1 MHRHA
6 DHHADHCSK
15 KNLLFAII
23 TISAKRL
30 RVLMPI
36 EMPHA
41 IRQKTLDI
49 LRERFKPADVD
60 IDSAVYLS
68 EPERRN
74 VLMRITLTST
84 SESVPKS
91 IILKQVLPQA
101 ADADDQQAQARFA
114 RDWAGLEFTSRVQES
129 TPIHSTPIFYG
140 SDTTQ
145 RFILIEDLGHPHVS
159 LVDSLLLPNRDK
171 AVSALERYMK
181 TLGRF
186 NAASIGHTD
195 KYDLILK
202 KINSEATTSDE
213 DLALMTEYLLHKLL
227 PSIESLDL
235 LVSEAFADEAEQ
247 VLDSIFK
254 PGPFTVLTH
263 GDIAPDN
270 VFDHEGPKGLQL
282 IDFEWCA
289 PRNALLD
296 GTYLRMSIPTG
307 WCAKAIPDDVLKPL
321 EQIYRAEL
329 EKKIPKATDDLAYS
343 TAYTHACAYHVL
355 HQMANLG
362 DILDKDVQWDGPSM
376 PQYPMWDPTTNSSR
390 SRLLSRLQAFVDVA
404 TEHDRLHPGQPP
416 ILPNLRKMTE
426 DILVKVKARWGEDAK
441 PLDFYP
447 AFKQDALQLART
459 QHSDRTDVPNTAL
472 AASEKRTTARY
483 KDKIH
488 VIKTPEPRYMAP
500 TESSLAKERE
510 KYSPLQTTPKPPWK
524 P

>member
-1 MHRHA
+1 
-6 DHHADHCSK
+6 
-15 KNLLFAII
+15 
-23 TISAKRL
+23 
-30 RVLMPI
+30 MPREI
-36 EMPHA
+36 PHA

-74 VLMRITLTST
+74 VLIRITLTSA
-84 SESVPKS
+84 SELVPKS

-101 ADADDQQAQARFA
+101 ADADDKQAQARFS
-114 RDWAGLEFTSRVQES
+114 RDWAGLEFTSGVQES
-129 TPIHSTPIFYG
+129 APIHNTPIFYG

-159 LVDSLLLPNRDK
+159 LVDSLLLHNGNK
-171 AVSALERYMK
+171 AISALERYMK
-181 TLGRF
+181 TLGSF
-186 NAASIGHTD
+186 NASSVGLTD
-195 KYDLILK
+195 EYELILK
-202 KINSEATTSDE
+202 KINNEATTSDE
-213 DLALMTEYLLHKLL
+213 DLALTSEYLLPKLY
-227 PSIESLDL
+227 PSIESLSL
-235 LVSEAFADEAEQ
+235 PVSEAFTDEVKQ

-270 VFDHEGPKGLQL
+270 VFDHEGPEGLQL

-329 EKKIPKATDDLAYS
+329 EKTIPEAKDDLTYS

-355 HQMANLG
+355 HQMANLR
-362 DILDKDVQWDGPSM
+362 DILDKDVKWGGPPM
-376 PQYPMWDPTTNSSR
+376 PQYPKWDPTTNSSR

-404 TEHDRLHPGQPP
+404 TEHDTLHPGQPT
-416 ILPNLRKMTE
+416 ILPILRKMAE
-426 DILVKVKARWGEDAK
+426 DMLVKVKARWGEDAK
-441 PLDFYP
+441 PLDVYP
-447 AFKQDALQLART
+447 AFKQDSLQLAQT
-459 QHSDRTDVPNTAL
+459 QHADGTDVPSTDL
-472 AASEKRTTARY
+472 AASPKQKTERY
-483 KDKIH
+483 KDRMHEIRH
-488 VIKTPEPRYMAP
+488 PEPRYMAP
-500 TESSLAKERE
+500 TKSSQAKERE
-510 KYSPLQTTPKPPWK
+510 KYSPFKTTPKPPWK